1 MSQKVNYCPRCGAGV
16 ETHRKTCPLCKEKIP
31 EHLQDEHSLPLY
43 PPQSEDRVSYT
54 FATAG
59 ERKINTFFIVLTVF
73 VVPALV
79 VLFLDWIDPNGGF
92 SWSLIVILT
101 FGLIIGMTGT
111 GLLFYKSFL
120 ALIIAWLLFIS
131 LYLWGLE
138 QLIISRLEV
147 SSTENNWFIPLGL
160 PILGLTFVLFFV
172 NYLSFKLTK
181 LKGFHNAGTVLF
193 SIGMFTLFLDLFISA
208 YWTRDWI
215 VTWGLIVF
223 LSLTPPSIYLYFL
236 HFVLRKRIDWRRI
249 FHF

>member
-1 MSQKVNYCPRCGAGV
+1 
-16 ETHRKTCPLCKEKIP
+16 
-31 EHLQDEHSLPLY
+31 
-43 PPQSEDRVSYT
+43 
-54 FATAG
+54 
-59 ERKINTFFIVLTVF
+59 
-73 VVPALV
+73 LV
-79 VLFLDWIDPNGGF
+79 VLFLDWIDPNPAF
-92 SWSLIVILT
+92 SWSLIVVLT
-101 FGLIIGMTGT
+101 FGLIIAMTGT

-120 ALIIAWLLFIS
+120 ALIIAWLVFIS

-138 QLIISRLEV
+138 QIILSALEE

-172 NYLSFKLTK
+172 NYLSFKVTK
-181 LKGFHNAGTVLF
+181 LKGFHNAGHRHLQHWDVHT
-193 SIGMFTLFLDLFISA
+193 FLDLFISA